1 MVLRPPTLRL
11 VGRLLFASL
20 LAAAAVPAA
29 GDRMPGAP
37 LPDREAQQTEP
48 KSLRLERAASSVAL
62 RIDLPP
68 ASVPATPDKGR
79 GPLRIGIHRELPMP
93 YRGNLLSRLDW
104 MPVDKGAWAA
114 AVLVRSPQATS
125 IRVGVQAE
133 LPPGAELRF
142 FHPDGNGEALAAITP
157 ADLKASAAAAQ
168 AEVYWSPSAAGDVIG
183 IEITL
188 PSRTAVDASWLRL
201 EKVAHRFL
209 DPHAKRF
216 KTLDCPELHVD
227 VQCRVGEFP
236 SGLENAVAR
245 IEFETEQGSAL
256 CSGTLLNDG
265 DQDTFIPYFL
275 TANHCVATAEVA
287 GTVQATWFHQLA
299 SCGAE
304 TSDIR
309 IATTAGG
316 AELVATSAEHDST
329 LLKLRRR
336 LPAGA
341 YLAGWDA
348 EVAEADDAVVAIH
361 HPAGE
366 VKKYSAGDVAGK
378 GGSDS
383 IAGAIEVAWEE
394 GVTEGGSSGSA
405 IFRDGSVIG
414 ALSHGPVCTTG
425 DYRDYYGAFADLYP
439 RVCSALNPGAGCG
452 DGEQDLPS
460 TARAIPA
467 GGTVAAALDEAG
479 DIDYWRVAIPSYGT
493 LIVET
498 TGDADTVGALEDEH
512 GSALA
517 TDDDGGAGS
526 NFRIERNV
534 EPGTYYIRV
543 AGTDD
548 GVGDYVLRVVH
559 TPLPI
564 GALPAV
570 AWDEGT
576 VGAIAAPYEVDRW
589 RIEVEADAAVALG
602 TTGGFDTVGVL
613 EDAAGETLAEN
624 DDGGPG
630 LNFRI
635 DAFLRAGSYLLK
647 VAGYQEEVGLYMLY
661 ANQTPLSDIPAIAED
676 GSDGEIDAPTG
687 RDYWRW
693 DVTTLGVS
701 TIETTGSTD
710 TVGRLHTA
718 AGEQTAFDDD
728 GGEGRNF
735 RIERILAPGTY
746 YTGIGALEEDTVSYT
761 VAASHVAFAASDILE
776 LDGAGRGTGDA
787 SEEADVWRF
796 ELRQPQVVTVET
808 TGDVDTFGTLEDGFG
823 RAHTDDDSGEGEN
836 FRITA
841 ALAAGMHYVRV
852 EALGTATGRY
862 ALRVDGHINVDVGDT
877 PAAAAALPIG
887 ALRDGIVGAGGD
899 VDYWRVEV
907 PSAGTLVVAS
917 EGATDTLAALQDAHG
932 RTLAENDDGGE
943 MYNFR
948 IEHEVFPG
956 AYLVRVGGYR
966 TSVGPYALRAAHTRK
981 PLSIPWFLAADNAAR
996 GRQGFVRLINHSEQD
1011 GTVRIHAIDDAG
1023 TAAGSI
1029 LLALAAGETVHFNSD
1044 DLEGGNPAKGIT
1056 AGVGAGVGDWRLQ
1069 LETDL
1074 DLNAL
1079 AYVRTSQ
1086 GFLTNMHDLVP
1097 GRTPLG
1103 SASNHRYTVPIF
1115 NPASNR
1121 RQVSNLRLIN
1131 LGDEQASVLV
1141 TGIDDAGEP
1150 SPGGVR
1156 LSLEPAA
1163 ARMLTAADLE
1173 RGGEGIDGSLGDG
1186 RGKWELAIG
1195 STEPLGVMN
1204 VLETRPAAGEDT
1216 GGNLTNLSTASGLP
1230 ATAPGAQPCAPCEV
1244 PLFIPADDALRQGFV
1259 RLSNHAAA
1267 SGSVEIHAVDDAGR
1281 RFGPVTIAL
1290 AAGATVHFN
1299 SDDLEQGNAAKGLSG
1314 GVGNGFGNWRLEVW
1328 TDLDV
1333 VGPLAYARTRD
1344 GFLTSLHD
1352 LVRGRGG
1359 EQPRY
1364 RVPVFNPA
1372 SNRNQ
1377 RSQLRLVN
1385 PTPRDAAVTIAGID
1399 DRGRPGPLGEVSFTL
1414 PAGRSRT
1421 VDAEQLEA
1429 GHRELTGRLG
1439 DGTGKWQLLVTADQP
1454 LQVQNL
1460 LASANGELTN
1470 LSSSPQ
1476 R

>member
-1 MVLRPPTLRL
+1 MVLRPPTLRMA
-11 VGRLLFASL
+11 GRLIFASL
-20 LAAAAVPAA
+20 LAATAIGAA

-37 LPDREAQQTEP
+37 LPDSEAQQTEP
-48 KSLRLERAASSVAL
+48 KSLRLKQVASSVAL

-68 ASVPATPDKGR
+68 ASVPATRDKGR
-79 GPLRIGIHRELPMP
+79 GPLRIGFHRELPVA
-93 YRGNLLSRLDW
+93 YQGNLLAHLDW

-114 AVLVRSPQATS
+114 AMLVHSPQATS
-125 IRVGVQAE
+125 IRVGVRAE

-142 FHPDGNGEALAAITP
+142 YLPDGNGKALAVITP
-157 ADLKASAAAAQ
+157 ADLKAAPGQ

-188 PSRTAVDASWLRL
+188 PSRAAVDASWLRV

-209 DPHAKRF
+209 DPHAKSF
-216 KTLDCPELHVD
+216 KNLDCPELHVN

-245 IEFETEQGSAL
+245 IEFETALGSAL
-256 CSGTLLNDG
+256 CTGTLLNDG
-265 DQDTFIPYFL
+265 DQETFIPYFL
-275 TANHCVATAEVA
+275 TANHCVATAETA
-287 GTVQATWFHQLA
+287 RTVQATWFHQLA
-299 SCGAE
+299 SCDAE
-304 TSDIR
+304 TVDDR
-309 IATTAGG
+309 ALTTFGG
-316 AELVATSAEHDST
+316 AELVATSAQHDSS

-336 LPAGA
+336 LPAGV

-348 EVAEADDAVVAIH
+348 EIAETDDAVVAIH

-383 IAGAIEVAWEE
+383 VAGAIEVAWEE

-405 IFRDGSVIG
+405 IFRDGFVVG

-439 RVCSALNPGAGCG
+439 RVCSALNPGTGCG
-452 DGEQDLPS
+452 DGEHDVPS

-493 LIVET
+493 LVAET
-498 TGDADTVGALEDEH
+498 TGDADTLGTLEDEQ
-512 GSALA
+512 GLALA
-517 TDDDGGAGS
+517 TDDDGGAGG
-526 NFRIERNV
+526 NFRIEQDVDR
-534 EPGTYYIRV
+534 GTYYVRV
-543 AGTDD
+543 AGADD
-548 GVGDYVLRVVH
+548 GVGDYALRVAH

-564 GALPAV
+564 SALPAV

-576 VGAIAAPYEVDRW
+576 VAAIAEPYEVDRW
-589 RIEVEADAAVALG
+589 RLDVETDAAVALH
-602 TTGGFDTVGVL
+602 TTGGLDTVGIL
-613 EDAAGETLAEN
+613 EDAAGETLAED
-624 DDGGPG
+624 DDGGAG

-635 DAFLRAGSYLLK
+635 DTLLRAGSYLVK
-647 VAGYQEEVGLYMLY
+647 VTGYQEEVGLYTLH

-676 GSDGEIDAPTG
+676 GSDGEIDAPAES
-687 RDYWRW
+687 DYWRW
-693 DVTTLGVS
+693 EVTSLGISTL
-701 TIETTGSTD
+701 ETTGPTN

-718 AGEQTAFDDD
+718 AGEQTALDDD

-746 YTGIGALEEDTVSYT
+746 YARVNAFEDETGSYA
-761 VAASHVAFAASDILE
+761 VAASHLALAAADILE
-776 LDGAGRGTGDA
+776 LDGAGRGTGEA
-787 SEEADVWRF
+787 PEEPDIWRF
-796 ELRQPQVVTVET
+796 ELQQAQFVTVET
-808 TGDVDTFGTLEDGFG
+808 TGNIDTFGVLEDGFG
-823 RAHTDDDSGEGEN
+823 RAHSDDDSGEGDN

-841 ALAAGMHYVRV
+841 PLAAGTHYVRV
-852 EALGTATGRY
+852 DTDATATGHY
-862 ALRVDGHINVDVGDT
+862 ALRVDADMDVGDT

-887 ALRDGIVGAGGD
+887 ALRDGAVGTGGD

-917 EGATDTLAALQDAHG
+917 EGATDTLAALQDARD
-932 RTLAENDDGGE
+932 RTLAEDDDSGE

-948 IEHEVFPG
+948 IEHEVSPG
-956 AYLVRVGGYR
+956 TYLVRVGGYGR
-966 TSVGPYALRAAHTRK
+966 TVGPYALRAAHTRK
-981 PLSIPWFLAADNAAR
+981 PLSIPWFLAGHNVAH

-1011 GTVRIHAIDDAG
+1011 GAVRIHAIDDAG

-1029 LLALAAGETVHFNSD
+1029 VLALRAGETVHFNSD
-1044 DLEGGNPAKGIT
+1044 DLEGGNPAKGIA

-1069 LETDL
+1069 LETSL

-1079 AYVRTSQ
+1079 AYVRISG

-1097 GRTPLG
+1097 RQPRDGTT
-1103 SASNHRYTVPIF
+1103 NHRYTVPIF

-1121 RQVSNLRLIN
+1121 RQVSNLRLIS
-1131 LGDEQASVLV
+1131 LGDEQASIVV
-1141 TGIDDAGEP
+1141 TGIDDDGEP
-1150 SPGGVR
+1150 SPGSVR

-1163 ARMLTAADLE
+1163 ARVLTAADLE
-1173 RGGEGIDGSLGDG
+1173 RGSEGIDGSLGDG

-1195 STEPLGVMN
+1195 STAPLGVMN
-1204 VLETRPAAGEDT
+1204 VLETRPAAGENT

-1230 ATAPGAQPCAPCEV
+1230 AVAPGAQPCTPCEV
-1244 PLFIPADDALRQGFV
+1244 PLFIAADDALRQGFV
-1259 RLSNHAAA
+1259 RLSNHSAA
-1267 SGSVEIHAVDDAGR
+1267 SGSVEIHAVDDNGR
-1281 RFGPVTIAL
+1281 RFGPVTISL
-1290 AAGATVHFN
+1290 DAGATVHFN

-1314 GVGNGFGNWRLEVW
+1314 GVGNGFGDWRLEVW
-1328 TDLDV
+1328 TGLDV

-1359 EQPRY
+1359 EQRRY

-1399 DRGRPGPLGEVSFTL
+1399 DRGRPGPLGEVSFML

-1421 VDAEQLEA
+1421 VDAEQLET
-1429 GHRELTGRLG
+1429 GHRELTGQLG
-1439 DGTGKWQLLVTADQP
+1439 DGTGKWQLLVATDQP
-1454 LQVQNL
+1454 LLVLNL
-1460 LASANGELTN
+1460 LASANGNLTN

>member
-1 MVLRPPTLRL
+1 MLLRPPTLRL
-11 VGRLLFASL
+11 AGRLLFASL

-37 LPDREAQQTEP
+37 LPDSEAQQTEP
-48 KSLRLERAASSVAL
+48 KSLRLEQVTSSVAL

-68 ASVPATPDKGR
+68 ASVPAVQDKGR
-79 GPLRIGIHRELPMP
+79 GPLRIGIHRDLPTA

-104 MPVDKGAWAA
+104 MPVDKGARAA
-114 AVLVRSPQATS
+114 AVLVHSPQATS
-125 IRVGVQAE
+125 IRVAVQGE

-142 FHPDGNGEALAAITP
+142 FHPDGNGKALAVITP
-157 ADLKASAAAAQ
+157 ADLKAAAAQ
-168 AEVYWSPSAAGDVIG
+168 AEVYWSPSAVGDVIG

-188 PSRTAVDASWLRL
+188 PSRAPVDAAWLRV
-201 EKVAHRFL
+201 ETVAHRFL
-209 DPHAKRF
+209 DPHAKSF

-245 IEFETEQGSAL
+245 IDFETEQGSAL
-256 CSGTLLNDG
+256 CTGTLLNDG

-275 TANHCVATAEVA
+275 TANHCVATAEEA

-309 IATTAGG
+309 VATTAGG

-336 LPAGA
+336 LPAGV

-348 EVAEADDAVVAIH
+348 EVAAADDAVVAIH

-383 IAGAIEVAWEE
+383 VAGAIEVAWEE

-405 IFRDGSVIG
+405 IFRDGFVIG

-452 DGEQDLPS
+452 DGEHDLPS

-493 LIVET
+493 LIAET
-498 TGDADTVGALEDEH
+498 TGDADTVGALEDEQ
-512 GSALA
+512 GRALA
-517 TDDDGGAGS
+517 TDDDSGAGS

-543 AGTDD
+543 AGTED
-548 GVGDYVLRVVH
+548 GVGDYVLRVAH

-570 AWDEGT
+570 AWDEEMAGEL
-576 VGAIAAPYEVDRW
+576 AAPRQTDRW
-589 RIEVEADAAVALG
+589 RLEVEAEVAIALS
-602 TTGGFDTVGVL
+602 TTGRVDTVGVL
-613 EDAAGETLAEN
+613 RDAAGQTLAEN

-635 DAFLRAGSYLLK
+635 DTFLGAGSYLLQ
-647 VAGYQEEVGLYMLY
+647 VTGYQGETGEY
-661 ANQTPLSDIPAIAED
+661 ALHASQTPLSELPAIAED
-676 GSDGEIDAPTG
+676 GSDGEVDAPAESH
-687 RDYWRW
+687 YWRW

-718 AGEQTAFDDD
+718 AGEQTAFNDD

-746 YTGIGALEEDTVSYT
+746 YARIGAYGDETGSYT
-761 VAASHVAFAASDILE
+761 VTASHLALPAADILE
-776 LDGAGRGTGDA
+776 LDGAGRGTGDT
-787 SEEADVWRF
+787 SGETDVWRF
-796 ELRQPQVVTVET
+796 ELRQAQIVTVET
-808 TGDVDTFGTLEDGFG
+808 TGSVDTFGVLEDGFG
-823 RAHTDDDSGEGEN
+823 RAHTDDDSGEGDN
-836 FRITA
+836 FRIIA
-841 ALAAGMHYVRV
+841 ALAAGTHYVRV
-852 EALGTATGRY
+852 DTNSAATGRY
-862 ALRVDGHINVDVGDT
+862 ALRVEANMDVGDT

-887 ALRDGIVGAGGD
+887 TLRDGVLRAVGD

-907 PSAGTLVVAS
+907 PSAGTLAVAS
-917 EGATDTLAALQDAHG
+917 EGTTDTLGALQDASG
-932 RTLAENDDGGE
+932 RTLAEDNSGSDIF
-943 MYNFR
+943 NFR

-956 AYLVRVGGYR
+956 TYLVRVAGYGS
-966 TSVGPYALRAAHTRK
+966 SVGRYALRAAHTRK

-1029 LLALAAGETVHFNSD
+1029 VVALRAGETVHFNSD
-1044 DLEGGNPAKGIT
+1044 DLEGGNPAKGIA

-1069 LETDL
+1069 LETEL

-1121 RQVSNLRLIN
+1121 RQVSNLRLFN
-1131 LGDEQASVLV
+1131 LGEEQASVV
-1141 TGIDDAGEP
+1141 ITGIDDEGEP
-1150 SPGGVR
+1150 APGTVR
-1156 LSLEPAA
+1156 LALAPAA

-1204 VLETRPAAGEDT
+1204 VLETRPAAGEAV
-1216 GGNLTNLSTASGLP
+1216 GGNLTNLSTASGPP

-1244 PLFIPADDALRQGFV
+1244 PLFIAADDAVRQGFV

-1314 GVGNGFGNWRLEVW
+1314 GVGNGIGDWRLEVW

-1399 DRGRPGPLGEVSFTL
+1399 DRGRPGPLGEVSLML

-1421 VDAEQLEA
+1421 VDAQQLET
-1429 GHRELTGRLG
+1429 GHRDLTGRLG
-1439 DGTGKWQLLVTADQP
+1439 DGTGKWQLLIAADQP
-1454 LQVQNL
+1454 LQVLNL
-1460 LASANGELTN
+1460 LASASGELTN

>member
-1 MVLRPPTLRL
+1 MLPRPPTLRL

-20 LAAAAVPAA
+20 LAAAAAPAA
-29 GDRMPGAP
+29 GDRIPGTA
-37 LPDREAQQTEP
+37 LPDSEARQTEP
-48 KSLRLERAASSVAL
+48 KSLRLKQVASSVAL
-62 RIDLPP
+62 RIELPV
-68 ASVPATPDKGR
+68 ASVPATRDKGR
-79 GPLRIGIHRELPMP
+79 GPLRIGFHREVPTA
-93 YRGNLLSRLDW
+93 YRGNLLARLDW

-114 AVLVRSPQATS
+114 AVLVHSPPATS
-125 IRVGVQAE
+125 IRVGVRAE

-142 FHPDGNGEALAAITP
+142 FHPNGNGKALAVITR
-157 ADLKASAAAAQ
+157 ADLKAAAAQ
-168 AEVYWSPSAAGDVIG
+168 AEVYWSPSAEGDTIG

-188 PSRTAVDASWLRL
+188 PSRTVVDASRLRV

-209 DPHAKRF
+209 DPSAKRF
-216 KTLDCPELHVD
+216 KNLDCPELHVD

-236 SGLENAVAR
+236 DGLENAVAR

-256 CSGTLLNDG
+256 CTGTLLNDG

-287 GTVQATWFHQLA
+287 RTVQATWFHQLA
-299 SCGAE
+299 SCDAE
-304 TSDIR
+304 TVDDR
-309 IATTAGG
+309 ALTTFGG
-316 AELVATSAEHDST
+316 AELVGTSAEHDAT

-336 LPAGA
+336 LPAGV

-383 IAGAIEVAWEE
+383 VAGAIEVAWEE

-405 IFRDGSVIG
+405 IFRDGFVIG

-452 DGEQDLPS
+452 DGEHDVPS
-460 TARAIPA
+460 TARAISA
-467 GGTVAAALDEAG
+467 GGTVAAAIDEAG
-479 DIDYWRVAIPSYGT
+479 DVDYWRLAIPSYGT
-493 LIVET
+493 LVAET
-498 TGDADTVGALEDEH
+498 TGDADTVGALENEQ
-512 GSALA
+512 GSTLA
-517 TDDDGGAGS
+517 MDDDGGAGS
-526 NFRIERNV
+526 NFRIEQDVDR
-534 EPGTYYIRV
+534 GTYYIRV
-543 AGTDD
+543 ASAGD
-548 GVGDYVLRVVH
+548 GVGDYALRIAH

-564 GALPAV
+564 SALPAV

-589 RIEVEADAAVALG
+589 RLEVEADAAIALG
-602 TTGGFDTVGVL
+602 TTGGLDTVGIL
-613 EDAAGETLAEN
+613 EDAAGETLAED
-624 DDGGPG
+624 DDGGAG

-635 DAFLRAGSYLLK
+635 DTFLRAGSYLLK
-647 VAGYQEEVGLYMLY
+647 VTGYEEEVGLYTLY
-661 ANQTPLSDIPAIAED
+661 ASQTPPSDMPAIAED
-676 GSDGEIDAPTG
+676 GSDGEIDAPAES
-687 RDYWRW
+687 DYWRW
-693 DVTTLGVS
+693 DATTLGVS

-728 GGEGRNF
+728 GGEGLNF
-735 RIERILAPGTY
+735 RIERILAPGSY
-746 YTGIGALEEDTVSYT
+746 YTRVNAFEDDTGSYT
-761 VAASHVAFAASDILE
+761 LAASHMALASADILE
-776 LDGAGRGTGDA
+776 LDEAGRGTSDV
-787 SEEADVWRF
+787 SEEEADIWRF
-796 ELRQPQVVTVET
+796 ALRQAQVVTVET

-823 RAHTDDDSGEGEN
+823 RAQTDDDSGEGDN

-841 ALAAGMHYVRV
+841 PLAAGMHYVRV
-852 EALGTATGRY
+852 EASGTATGRY
-862 ALRVDGHINVDVGDT
+862 ALRVDGHIDVDEGDT

-887 ALRDGIVGAGGD
+887 AAHDGVVGAGGD
-899 VDYWRVEV
+899 VDYWRVAV

-917 EGATDTLAALQDAHG
+917 EGATDTLAALQDARG

-943 MYNFR
+943 GRNFR
-948 IEHEVFPG
+948 LEHDVFPG
-956 AYLVRVGGYR
+956 TYFVRVRGFG

-996 GRQGFVRLINHSEQD
+996 GRQGFVRLINHSQQD
-1011 GTVRIHAIDDAG
+1011 GTVRIQAIDDAG
-1023 TAAGSI
+1023 TVVDPI
-1029 LLALAAGETVHFNSD
+1029 VLVLRAGETVHFNSD
-1044 DLEGGNPAKGIT
+1044 DLEGGNPAKGIA

-1069 LETDL
+1069 LETEL

-1103 SASNHRYTVPIF
+1103 GAGNHRYTVPIF

-1121 RQVSNLRLIN
+1121 RQVSNLRLFN
-1131 LGDEQASVLV
+1131 LGEAQASVV
-1141 TGIDDAGEP
+1141 ITGIDDDGEP
-1150 SPGGVR
+1150 APGTVR
-1156 LSLEPAA
+1156 LSLAPAA
-1163 ARMLTAADLE
+1163 ARTLTAAELE
-1173 RGGEGIDGSLGDG
+1173 RGGDGIDGSLGDG

-1195 STEPLGVMN
+1195 STAPLGVMN
-1204 VLETRPAAGEDT
+1204 VLETRPAAGEAASGD
-1216 GGNLTNLSTASGLP
+1216 LTNLSTATGLP
-1230 ATAPGAQPCAPCEV
+1230 AIAPGARPCTPCEV
-1244 PLFIPADDALRQGFV
+1244 PLFIAADDALRQGFV
-1259 RLSNHAAA
+1259 RLSNYSAA
-1267 SGSVEIHAVDDAGR
+1267 SGSVEVHAIDDNGR
-1281 RFGPVTIAL
+1281 RLGPVTIAL
-1290 AAGATVHFN
+1290 GAGATVHFN

-1314 GVGNGFGNWRLEVW
+1314 GVGDGFGDWRLEMR

-1352 LVRGRGG
+1352 LVRDSGG
-1359 EQPRY
+1359 DQPRY
-1364 RVPVFNPA
+1364 RVPIFNPA
-1372 SNRNQ
+1372 SNRDQ
-1377 RSQLRLVN
+1377 RSVLRLVN
-1385 PTPRDAAVTIAGID
+1385 PTVRDAAVTIAGID
-1399 DRGRPGPLGEVSFTL
+1399 DRGRPGPLGQVSFML

-1421 VDAEQLEA
+1421 VDAEQLET
-1429 GHRELTGRLG
+1429 GHRELTGQLG
-1439 DGTGKWQLLVTADQP
+1439 DGAGKWQLLISADQP
-1454 LQVQNL
+1454 LLVLNL
-1460 LASANGELTN
+1460 LASANGNLTN